1 MPELIVIAG
10 PNGAGKSSLTK
21 LSTTNIP
28 VIDPDA
34 IAREIAPANPASA
47 ALAAGRQAIDRAK
60 KYIQSNRSFI
70 VETTLAGNSYLN
82 LMQEVKSLGWS
93 VKLTYI
99 GINNPTT
106 NIQRV
111 RSRVKLGGH
120 DVPISDILRRYE
132 RSLANLSKAA
142 KIADRLDLYDN
153 STKAGYQLIATIEGD
168 RSIVYVQEL
177 PEWIDRAN
185 LNLRSTNKDF

>member
-21 LSTTNIP
+21 LSTSNIP

-34 IAREIAPANPASA
+34 IAREIAPVNPASA

-60 KYIQSNRSFI
+60 EYIQFDRSFI

-82 LMQEVKSLGWS
+82 LMREVKSLGWF
-93 VKLTYI
+93 VRLTYI
-99 GINNPTT
+99 GINKPTT

-142 KIADRLDLYDN
+142 KIADRLELYDN
-153 STKAGYQLIATIEGD
+153 STNAGYQLIATVEGD
-168 RSIVYVQEL
+168 RSIIYVEEL
-177 PEWIDRAN
+177 PEWIVLAN
-185 LNLRSTNKDF
+185 LEHDVFTR